1 MYRKPLFWILFVTV
15 SLACVAF
22 TFRYFSQGFPLVTL
36 DLRMDRETALTFAET
51 LAEENGWGPEEFSQA
66 ASFGLDFRTQV
77 FVELETG
84 GTEAFAE
91 MLKGDLYSPYTWR
104 VRHFKEGE
112 TTETS
117 LWFTPAGQPY
127 GFSETLPE
135 DQPGAGLSSED
146 ALAIAEAEAG
156 EMWSMTLAEFD
167 LVEPKQEVRPGGRID
182 HTFVYERR
190 DVSLGE
196 GRYLLRL
203 TVAGDRLTGLQHFVK
218 IPEAFSRQYQEM
230 RSANNTIAFGATI
243 AMLGLYVFGGCIVG
257 LFFLMRQHW
266 VIWRQPVFWA
276 FLIAFLQFL
285 VGINHLPLAW
295 MGYDTA
301 ISSQSFLLQQVAW
314 NLFASLG
321 FFHSWRLKGSLERPF
336 HSISRCGSYG
346 RVRLPAPKLCWV
358 EPRPATC

>member
-1 MYRKPLFWILFVTV
+1 
-15 SLACVAF
+15 
-22 TFRYFSQGFPLVTL
+22 
-36 DLRMDRETALTFAET
+36 MDGGRR
-51 LAEENGWGPEEFSQA
+51 EFSQA

-77 FVELETG
+77 FVELEMG

-104 VRHFKEGE
+104 VRHFKQGE

-127 GFSETLPE
+127 GFFETLPE

-146 ALAIAEAEAG
+146 ALAIAEAEVG
-156 EMWSMTLAEFD
+156 EMWNMTLAEFD

-190 DVSLGE
+190 DASLGE
-196 GRYLLRL
+196 GRYRLRL

-218 IPEAFSRQYQEM
+218 IPEAFSRQNQEM

-266 VIWRQPVFWA
+266 VIWRQPVLWA
-276 FLIAFLQFL
+276 SLIAFLQFL
-285 VGINHLPLAW
+285 AGINHLPLAW

-301 ISSQSFLLQQVAW
+301 ISSESFLLQQIAW

-321 FFHSWRLKGSLERPF
+321 LGALLTLSFMAAEGLSRKAFPHHIQMWKLWTGEVAGTKAVLGRTAAGYLLVALFFAYEVVLYFFLVF
-336 HSISRCGSYG
+336 HFGM
-346 RVRLPAPKLCWV
+346 VD
-358 EPRPATC
+358 TF